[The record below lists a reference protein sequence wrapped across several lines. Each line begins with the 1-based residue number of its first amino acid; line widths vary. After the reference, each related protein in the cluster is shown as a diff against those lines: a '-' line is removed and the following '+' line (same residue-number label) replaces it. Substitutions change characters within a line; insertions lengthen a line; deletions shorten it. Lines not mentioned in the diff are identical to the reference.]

1 MTKATPLEGFRILD
15 FCWIG
20 AGALVTKALAELGAD
35 VIRIESRSHPDN
47 LRLSPPFRPG
57 TEGLEASGYFA
68 SRNPDKRSFALNMTV
83 PEGREI
89 ARELIAKVDAVTS
102 NFRPGVM
109 EKWGLSYEEAK
120 MINPDIIYLVMPM
133 QGSDGPHR
141 SFIGF
146 GSTIAALGGLVA
158 LTGARGRVPVGT
170 GTHYPDH
177 VPNPGH
183 SLVGFLSAVYER
195 IQRGDGQRVELS
207 QLESTVN
214 IIGPAFLSAAAGDTP
229 EPVGNRIPGVIPR
242 GVYRTADGRWVVIA
256 CARDDQWKAL
266 VTEAAEHKGLAE
278 MAAFDTSERAAAVGE
293 IDDVLADWVAGY
305 DREEILR
312 RLEGAGVPHGPVSTS
327 ADVLDDER
335 LAGRKFWHTVQH
347 PVIGEMP
354 MFRLPFIRGPNSR
367 GPMRRP
373 PLLGEH
379 TWEVA
384 SELLG
389 MDEQRFEE
397 LTAAKVLY

>member
-1 MTKATPLEGFRILD
+1 MTAPLKGFRILD

-20 AGALVTKALAELGAD
+20 AGALVTKALAELGAE

-68 SRNPDKRSFALNMTV
+68 SRNPDKKSFALNMKE
-83 PEGREI
+83 PEGRKI
-89 ARELIAKVDAVTS
+89 ARQLIEKADAVTS

-109 EKWGLSYEEAK
+109 EKWGLSHEDIKA
-120 MINPDIIYLVMPM
+120 INPEIIYLVMPM

-146 GSTIAALGGLVA
+146 GSTIAALGGLVH
-158 LTGARGRVPVGT
+158 LTGLPGRVPIGT

-183 SLVGFLSAVYER
+183 SLVGFLAAVYDR
-195 IQRGDGQRVELS
+195 IDSREGQRVELS

-214 IIGPAFLSAAAGDTP
+214 IIGPAFLEASIGHVPNA
-229 EPVGNRIPGVIPR
+229 VGNYVRGVVPR
-242 GVYRTADGRWVVIA
+242 GVYRTNDDMWVVVA
-256 CARDDQWKAL
+256 CADDNQWKAL
-266 VTEAAEHKGLAE
+266 VAEA
-278 MAAFDTSERAAAVGE
+278 SESDALRKMGALGVVERDSAIDEIEKAMDQWVGA
-293 IDDVLADWVAGY
+293 LR
-305 DREEILR
+305 REEVLR
-312 RLEGAGVPHGPVSTS
+312 RLDSAGVPSGPASTS
-327 ADVLDDER
+327 ADLLEDSRLRER
-335 LAGRKFWHTVQH
+335 GFWHTVEH

-354 MFRLPFIRGPNSR
+354 MFRLPFVRGPGSR
-367 GPMRRP
+367 RSMTRP

-389 MDEQRFEE
+389 MDEKRFEE
-397 LTAAKVLY
+397 LTEAKVLY